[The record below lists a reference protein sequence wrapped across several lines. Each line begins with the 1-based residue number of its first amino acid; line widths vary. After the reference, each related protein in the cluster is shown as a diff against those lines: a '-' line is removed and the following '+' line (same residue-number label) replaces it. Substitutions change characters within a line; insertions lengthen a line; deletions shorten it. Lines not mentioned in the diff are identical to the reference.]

1 MRKLII
7 CIFMVLGGCLLSFAQ
22 HPSLLFTQEEVNE
35 MREGKGTV
43 PAFDKTL
50 SEVLSAADAALNS
63 PISVP
68 IPADGGGGVVH
79 EQHKSNYYAMF
90 HCGVAYQLTGDK
102 KYARYVAD
110 MLEAY
115 ARLYPTLGFHPVSL
129 SPVPGRLF
137 WQTLNESVWLVHT
150 AVAYDCI
157 YHTLSAKQRTTI
169 EKNLFAPMADF
180 IMDGMG
186 DNHANNKTFNK
197 MHNHA
202 TWATAAVGMI
212 GFAMN
217 REDYVNKALY
227 GSDETGKRGGFIR
240 QMDYLFSPDGYFTEG
255 AYYQRYAIWPFVIFA
270 QCIENKLPELEIF
283 SYRDSIL
290 SKALST
296 LIQLSYE
303 GEFFHINDA
312 LLKGLS
318 AQELVYAADIL
329 YNVHPSDK
337 SLLSVAN
344 EYQHTY
350 LPTIGGFRVARDIA
364 RGEAAPIVYR
374 SSVFRDGRKGD
385 EGGIAVIRS
394 TDPKLNSALT
404 LKATSASTPDDGKD
418 DNKGDNTGDS
428 GTTTPDDKGDVV
440 APGKDNTSTGSN
452 KGNGTTTTTP
462 TAPRKNVEVSEHG
475 EIAAAIANGTW
486 GNEYTVCTSCGYHN
500 WTRKGNVYVC
510 DHCGHEVLTVKG
522 ADGVKGYAGTLA
534 GNEPQY
540 ASTSEAQAAA
550 EKREA
555 AYAASIAA
563 LQAQVAAR
571 EAAYAAS
578 LGIH

>member
-255 AYYQRYAIWPFVIFA
+255 A
-270 QCIENKLPELEIF
+270 
-283 SYRDSIL
+283 
-290 SKALST
+290 T
-296 LIQLSYE
+296 LCHL
-303 GEFFHINDA
+303 A
-312 LLKGLS
+312 
-318 AQELVYAADIL
+318 
-329 YNVHPSDK
+329 
-337 SLLSVAN
+337 
-344 EYQHTY
+344 
-350 LPTIGGFRVARDIA
+350 FRHLR
-364 RGEAAPIVYR
+364 PM
-374 SSVFRDGRKGD
+374 
-385 EGGIAVIRS
+385 
-394 TDPKLNSALT
+394 
-404 LKATSASTPDDGKD
+404 
-418 DNKGDNTGDS
+418 
-428 GTTTPDDKGDVV
+428 
-440 APGKDNTSTGSN
+440 
-452 KGNGTTTTTP
+452 
-462 TAPRKNVEVSEHG
+462 H
-475 EIAAAIANGTW
+475 
-486 GNEYTVCTSCGYHN
+486 
-500 WTRKGNVYVC
+500 
-510 DHCGHEVLTVKG
+510 
-522 ADGVKGYAGTLA
+522 
-534 GNEPQY
+534 
-540 ASTSEAQAAA
+540 
-550 EKREA
+550 
-555 AYAASIAA
+555 
-563 LQAQVAAR
+563 
-571 EAAYAAS
+571 
-578 LGIH
+578 